1 MVDLG
6 ARPERAKEMRADLA
20 RYLLRAVTSRSG
32 EVHVEHIQSGQV
44 DFLFL
49 KVSGSDQGLAARD
62 RDALVTVIEAMGGK
76 DDRAAIVDWR

>member
-1 MVDLG
+1 ML
-6 ARPERAKEMRADLA
+6 ADLA
-20 RYLLRAVTSRSG
+20 RYLLRAVTSRPG

-49 KVSGSDQGLAARD
+49 KVSGSEKGLAARD
-62 RDALVTVIEAMGGK
+62 RDALVTVIEAIGGR